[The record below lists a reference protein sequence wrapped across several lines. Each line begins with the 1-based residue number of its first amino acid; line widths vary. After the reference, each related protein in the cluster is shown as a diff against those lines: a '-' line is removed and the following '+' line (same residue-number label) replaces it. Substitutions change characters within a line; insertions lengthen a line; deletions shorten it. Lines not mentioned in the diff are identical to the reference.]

1 MKLSRIFGSR
11 NDCALALAKQSNS
24 STPDSTRTISRTDAS
39 RMSDEEKGCPPI
51 LSNSP
56 PTLATAIGP
65 LFVENEITYPE
76 GGRDAWLV
84 VLGASCG
91 LTASLGTCNTCG
103 VFSAVVSR
111 TILLEN
117 SLSTLGWLFPTYAF
131 VNWFG
136 GVLVGPTFDAMGPCA
151 LITAGTVC
159 TTADIFTLS
168 VSTEF
173 YQILLSFSILTGIG
187 PSLLLTPFMGC
198 VAHWFME
205 RRGIASGVAFIRGGF
220 GGVLFSLMIQSLL
233 PRVGWARVP
242 SHKGASTSWRDT
254 PPNPMIFV
262 DGTGAMAATTAGV
275 LLTDL
280 AYFIPVTYVPSYYIA
295 RQHLSDAEALTGSAS
310 FAHQLLAIINAT
322 SCVGR
327 AVAGHSA
334 DRFGR
339 YNSMSVSLFFCIAS
353 VLVFWLPDI
362 LVPALPNEAL
372 LVIFVALFSFV
383 SGSNV
388 SSTPIC
394 PGQLCETQE

>member
-168 VSTEF
+168 VST
-173 YQILLSFSILTGIG
+173 
-187 PSLLLTPFMGC
+187 
-198 VAHWFME
+198 
-205 RRGIASGVAFIRGGF
+205 
-220 GGVLFSLMIQSLL
+220 
-233 PRVGWARVP
+233 VP